1 MKKQYKQM
9 QKQFRYSARPISTFA
24 LTLIVGMAALS
35 ARADDALT
43 ERNKSIVRDFY
54 TTVLI
59 GRNVDAAPRFVRPD
73 YIQHNPQ
80 VPTGLKGFMDTFRVR
95 FAQKLPSDYKRELL
109 NVIGD
114 KDMVVIYVRQ
124 TWTGSDGQHHQAL
137 GFDMFR
143 VQDGLITEHWD
154 AD

>member
-1 MKKQYKQM
+1 MNKRTESSRRVIKTLALALALGI
-9 QKQFRYSARPISTFA
+9 SAQISW
-24 LTLIVGMAALS
+24 
-35 ARADDALT
+35 ADETLT
-43 ERNKSIVRDFY
+43 ERNKAIVRDFY

-59 GRNVDAAPRFVRPD
+59 GRDIDAAPRFLRPD

-80 VPTGLKGFMDTFRVR
+80 VPTGLKGFMETFRER
-95 FAQKLPSDYKRELL
+95 FAQKLPADYKRELL

-114 KDMVVIYVRQ
+114 KDMVVVYVRQ
-124 TWTGSDGQHHQAL
+124 TWTGRDGQHHQAL

-143 VQDGLITEHWD
+143 VQDGIIAEHWD

>member
-1 MKKQYKQM
+1 VAI
-9 QKQFRYSARPISTFA
+9 SAQPA
-24 LTLIVGMAALS
+24 L
-35 ARADDALT
+35 ADDALT
-43 ERNKSIVRDFY
+43 QDNKALVRNFY

-59 GRNVDAAPRFVRPD
+59 GRDVDAAPRFLRPD

-80 VPTGLKGFMDTFRVR
+80 VPTGLRGFMDTFHER

-114 KDMVVIYVRQ
+114 NDMVVVYVRQ
-124 TWTGSDGQHHQAL
+124 TWTGHDGQYHQAL

-143 VQDGLITEHWD
+143 VQDGMIAEH
-154 AD
+154 

>member
-1 MKKQYKQM
+1 LTL
-9 QKQFRYSARPISTFA
+9 AFA
-24 LTLIVGMAALS
+24 LVLLGPAPMAHGDDTLTAH
-35 ARADDALT
+35 
-43 ERNKSIVRDFY
+43 NKAIVRDFY

-59 GRNVDAAPRFVRPD
+59 GRDVDAAPRFLRPD

-80 VPTGLKGFMDTFRVR
+80 VPTGLKGFMDTFRER
-95 FAQKLPSDYKRELL
+95 FKAQAAQKLPPDYKRELL

-114 KDMVVIYVRQ
+114 NDMVVVYERQ
-124 TWTGSDGQHHQAL
+124 TWTGKDGQHHQAL

-143 VQDGLITEHWD
+143 VQDGMIAEHWD

>member
-1 MKKQYKQM
+1 MKQQM
-9 QKQFRYSARPISTFA
+9 NKRFDCSARLIGAFA
-24 LTLIVGMAALS
+24 VAFTVGITASAAPSDDTLS
-35 ARADDALT
+35 
-43 ERNKSIVRDFY
+43 EHNKAIVRDFY

-59 GRNVDAAPRFVRPD
+59 GRNVDAAPRFVRQD

-80 VPTGLKGFMDTFRVR
+80 VPTGLKGFMDTFRER

-114 KDMVVIYVRQ
+114 KDIVVTYVRQ
-124 TWTGSDGQHHQAL
+124 TWTGRDGQHHQAL

-143 VQDGLITEHWD
+143 VQDGMIAEHWD

>member
-1 MKKQYKQM
+1 MSNG
-9 QKQFRYSARPISTFA
+9 RTARLVGILISM
-24 LTLIVGMAALS
+24 LALS
-35 ARADDALT
+35 IFAQPAWADESLT
-43 ERNKSIVRDFY
+43 ARNKAIVRDFY

-59 GRNVDAAPRFVRPD
+59 ARNVDAAPRFLRAD

-80 VPTGLKGFMDTFRVR
+80 VPTGLKGFMDTFRER
-95 FAQKLPSDYKRELL
+95 FAQKPPADYKRELL

-114 KDMVVIYVRQ
+114 NDMVVVYVRQ
-124 TWTGSDGQHHQAL
+124 TWNGTDGQHHQAL

-143 VQDGLITEHWD
+143 VQDGMIAEHWD

>member
-1 MKKQYKQM
+1 M
-9 QKQFRYSARPISTFA
+9 FVLTVSLISIGQA
-24 LTLIVGMAALS
+24 VL
-35 ARADDALT
+35 ADDALT
-43 ERNKSIVRDFY
+43 DRNKTVVRNFY

-59 GRNVDAAPRFVRPD
+59 GRDVDAAPRFVRPD

-80 VPTGLKGFMDTFRVR
+80 VPTGLKGFMDTFRDR

-114 KDMVVIYVRQ
+114 NDMVVVYVRQ
-124 TWTGSDGQHHQAL
+124 TWTSKDGQHHQAL

-143 VQDGLITEHWD
+143 VQEGMIAEHWD

>member
-1 MKKQYKQM
+1 MILLTSDDHVGKVVSVFVSALALVASM
-9 QKQFRYSARPISTFA
+9 QPASGDEA
-24 LTLIVGMAALS
+24 LTA
-35 ARADDALT
+35 
-43 ERNKSIVRDFY
+43 RNKALVRDFY

-59 GRNVDAAPRFVRPD
+59 GRDVDAAPRFMRAD

-80 VPTGLKGFMDTFRVR
+80 VPTGLKGFMDTFRER
-95 FAQKLPSDYKRELL
+95 FAQKLPPDYKRELL

-114 KDMVVIYVRQ
+114 NDMVIVYVRQ
-124 TWTGSDGQHHQAL
+124 NWTGRDGQHHQAL

-143 VQDGLITEHWD
+143 VQDGMIAEHWD

>member
-1 MKKQYKQM
+1 MSKGA
-9 QKQFRYSARPISTFA
+9 ARRLAEILISICTLSTFTQPA
-24 LTLIVGMAALS
+24 WADETLTS
-35 ARADDALT
+35 
-43 ERNKSIVRDFY
+43 RNKAVVRDFY

-59 GRNVDAAPRFVRPD
+59 DRDINAAPRFLRPD

-80 VPTGLKGFMDTFRVR
+80 VPTGLKGFMDTFRER
-95 FAQKLPSDYKRELL
+95 FAQKLPPDYKRELL

-114 KDMVVIYVRQ
+114 NDMVVVYVRQ
-124 TWTGSDGQHHQAL
+124 TWTGHDGQHHQAL

-143 VQDGLITEHWD
+143 VYDGMIAEHWD

>member
-1 MKKQYKQM
+1 MRNAITFTMAIACLSLSQM
-9 QKQFRYSARPISTFA
+9 GRADEA
-24 LTLIVGMAALS
+24 LTAQNKAL
-35 ARADDALT
+35 
-43 ERNKSIVRDFY
+43 VRDFY

-59 GRNVDAAPRFVRPD
+59 ERHVDAAPRFLQTD

-80 VPTGLKGFMDTFRVR
+80 VPTGLKGFMDTFRKR

-109 NVIGD
+109 NVVGD
-114 KDMVVIYVRQ
+114 NDMVVVYVRQ
-124 TWTGSDGQHHQAL
+124 TWTDHDGQHHQAL

-143 VQDGLITEHWD
+143 VKDGMIAEHWD

>member
-1 MKKQYKQM
+1 MILLTSDDHVGNGVRFISVFVWALALVASM
-9 QKQFRYSARPISTFA
+9 QPASGDEA
-24 LTLIVGMAALS
+24 LTA
-35 ARADDALT
+35 
-43 ERNKSIVRDFY
+43 RNKALVRDFY

-59 GRNVDAAPRFVRPD
+59 GRDVDAAPRFMRAD

-80 VPTGLKGFMDTFRVR
+80 VPTGLKGFMDTFRER
-95 FAQKLPSDYKRELL
+95 FAQKLPPDYKRELL

-114 KDMVVIYVRQ
+114 NDMVVVYVRQ
-124 TWTGSDGQHHQAL
+124 SWTGRDGQHHQAL

-143 VQDGLITEHWD
+143 VQDDMIAEHWD

>member
-1 MKKQYKQM
+1 MKQQINKR
-9 QKQFRYSARPISTFA
+9 FGGSARLFGAFA
-24 LTLIVGMAALS
+24 VAFTVGVAAL
-35 ARADDALT
+35 AAPADDTLT
-43 ERNKSIVRDFY
+43 ERNKAIVRDFY

-59 GRNVDAAPRFVRPD
+59 GRNVDAAPRFVRQD

-80 VPTGLKGFMDTFRVR
+80 VPTGLKGFMDTFRER

-114 KDMVVIYVRQ
+114 KDMVVVYVRQ
-124 TWTGSDGQHHQAL
+124 TWTSPDGQHHQAL

-143 VQDGLITEHWD
+143 VQDGIITEHWD